1 MQVSFDTCLVWTRY
15 AGFEKAVQPLKS
27 QMQKQSHVI
36 DSQNEKIEK
45 QNEELDKRAKQIA
58 LQLRAIEI
66 LKNKEPELRE
76 VTKEVAIEKIVYH
89 EVLDIYI

>member
-1 MQVSFDTCLVWTRY
+1 MYIFISQ
-15 AGFEKAVQPLKS
+15 AVQPLKS

-36 DSQNEKIEK
+36 ESQNEKIEK

-58 LQLRAIEI
+58 LQLRAIEL

-76 VTKEVAIEKIVYH
+76 VEVCG
-89 EVLDIYI
+89 